1 MPILAVTEYLE
12 GLQMRNRL
20 RRSAWQA
27 VGGAAIAVVLISASG
42 TSEVHPQL
50 TSSVQSMKQEASALT
65 QRIAALDAQVQSI
78 SSHYAAVE
86 GQIKEL
92 QGKESAVEATIA
104 QKRQQLKKLHGEIV
118 SEAVSLFAQA
128 GTDSQVLSVLQ
139 DNPNSSAVAQE
150 DITTA
155 SSTQEQAVNAY
166 QAVQQELTNQ
176 ESQLQAD
183 QSQQASLL
191 SLLSTQEAKAQTA
204 QQQASSELSSVN
216 SQIQQMVAAQL
227 AAQEQARQAQIE
239 AQQIAAEQAAA
250 AQAAAAQ
257 AAAAQQAALQ
267 QAAGQAQGA
276 SGATPSGGSTPVAP
290 SQAVVAPSG
299 YANPIRAIGDLQ
311 VWRVDQGV
319 DYNGYGPI
327 YAIGDGVVL
336 STFNG
341 GWPGGTFITYRL
353 TNGPAAGLVVY
364 AAEDINPDVSVGQS
378 VTPNTVLGT
387 LYNGPDGI
395 ETGWAD
401 GGALGETMAMS
412 YGQFYGSNSTAFGY
426 NFSQLLASLGAPAG
440 VMQNSP
446 TGSVPG
452 NWPQW

>member
-1 MPILAVTEYLE
+1 
-12 GLQMRNRL
+12 MRNRL

-86 GQIKEL
+86 GQIKQL

-204 QQQASSELSSVN
+204 QQQASSDLSNVN

-239 AQQIAAEQAAA
+239 AQQIAAERAAA

-257 AAAAQQAALQ
+257 AAAAQQAAAQQAATQ

-276 SGATPSGGSTPVAP
+276 SGATPPSGGSTPVAP

-299 YANPIRAIGDLQ
+299 YANPIRAIGGLQ